1 MAAQVASDGRLDVF
15 SGAIIAPADP
25 CYERLFAGRKTT
37 SAKKMKYT
45 GLTCRKAAAVRS
57 SA

>member
-15 SGAIIAPADP
+15 RGAINAPTDR
-25 CYERLFAGRKTT
+25 CYERLFAARKTS